1 MHTDFDGGGGGP
13 VKIEVLIPCLW
24 GGALGSDK
32 LLGNALRSV
41 L

>member
-1 MHTDFDGGGGGP
+1 MQILMCGGVGP

-41 L
+41 LG